1 LTYFPFR
8 SRVISQEIYQKWLP
22 KLRHKKIK
30 FIFSSINKTAALD
43 LVQKIPSFSK
53 KKLITQL
60 DQKLNKKL
68 KTNCSLDE
76 DKLKEEEFDEE
87 DKNDKNDDADNDD
100 DEHDE
105 HDDVG
110 LGEKVRND
118 KDEVRE

>member
-1 LTYFPFR
+1 M
-8 SRVISQEIYQKWLP
+8 
-22 KLRHKKIK
+22 
-30 FIFSSINKTAALD
+30 D